1 MIAKPTHYVGFRA
14 FLAGLGGVGKL
25 SWQVF
30 VTVVRPPWEVR
41 ALFNQVD
48 VTAIGSLSITMLTAI
63 FTGMVLALQFAT
75 GLEPYGASMYTGKLS
90 SLGIIRELG
99 PVLTALLVGG
109 RVASGYAAELGSMQV
124 TEQIDAI
131 RALGADPVRK
141 LVTPRV
147 LSCVIAL
154 PLLTMVADI
163 VGCFGSLIVTVQQ
176 VGITPRFFW
185 SQILDTIAIV
195 DLVHGLGKSVFFGY
209 IIGIVGCWVGMHT
222 TGGTEGV
229 GHSTT
234 RAVVASATALL
245 ISDYLLTQVF
255 LELYG

>member
-1 MIAKPTHYVGFRA
+1 MNRFRA
-14 FLAGLGGVGKL
+14 FLHGLGSIALL

-30 VTVVRPPWEVR
+30 LTILRPPWEIRSFV
-41 ALFNQVD
+41 NQID
-48 VTAIGSLSITMLTAI
+48 FSGIGSWSITMLTAI

-75 GLEPYGASMYTGKLS
+75 GLKPYGASMYTGKLV

-109 RVASGYAAELGSMQV
+109 RVTSGYAAELGSMQV

-131 RALGADPVRK
+131 RALGADPIRK

-147 LSCVIAL
+147 LACVVAL
-154 PLLTMVADI
+154 PLLTMVADLI
-163 VGCFGSLIVTVQQ
+163 GCLGGLIVTIQQ
-176 VGITPRFFW
+176 VGITAQFFY
-185 SQILDTIAIV
+185 SQILVTIGIV
-195 DLVHGLGKSVFFGY
+195 DLVHGLGKSLFFGY

-229 GHSTT
+229 GQSTT
-234 RAVVASATALL
+234 KSVVISATALL

-255 LELYG
+255 LMIYG

>member
-1 MIAKPTHYVGFRA
+1 MNRFRQ
-14 FLAGLGGVGKL
+14 FLNGLGSIGLL
-25 SWQVF
+25 SWQVLM
-30 VTVVRPPWEVR
+30 TILRPPWEIR
-41 ALFNQVD
+41 AFINQLD
-48 VTAIGSLSITMLTAI
+48 FSGIGSWSITMLTAI

-75 GLEPYGASMYTGKLS
+75 GLKPYGASMYTGKLV

-147 LSCVIAL
+147 LACVVAL
-154 PLLTMVADI
+154 PLLTMVADLI
-163 VGCFGSLIVTVQQ
+163 GCLGGLLVTIQQ
-176 VGITPRFFW
+176 VGITAQFFY
-185 SQILDTIAIV
+185 SQILETIGIV
-195 DLVHGLGKSVFFGY
+195 DLVHGLGKSLFFGY

-229 GHSTT
+229 GQSTT
-234 RAVVASATALL
+234 RSVVISATALL

-255 LELYG
+255 LMIYG